1 MEDNDDVVFRI
12 FDEGYWD
19 GVAGEVKVDKTT
31 LRAVIDLN
39 NLSKDK
45 DGTVTKISPNSIK
58 IIGFWSLGGREVVI
72 NRVYLTNEEVN

>member
-1 MEDNDDVVFRI
+1 M
-12 FDEGYWD
+12 
-19 GVAGEVKVDKTT
+19 DKTT